1 MFCIFEKKA
10 YIEIVVPLV
19 QQLKFDFFGH
29 DCVVLHAHEIR
40 KARGDFNILLNSQV
54 RQHFIDCVNALI
66 ARVPVTVI
74 AAVIDKQRHIKQ
86 YRDPKNPYE
95 IALAFCMERLQRWL
109 GEQGQDSRRTHLMVE
124 RRGAREDAKLE
135 LEFRRI
141 SDGHNAVG
149 RMPNLEI
156 RFMDKKHNSTGLQIA
171 DLFAHPIARHVIN
184 PGQPNRA
191 YDLILPKFRRSST
204 GTIQGYGLKTFP

>member
-1 MFCIFEKKA
+1 VFCIFEKKA

-86 YRDPKNPYE
+86 YRDPANPYE

-135 LEFRRI
+135 LEFRRMVITQSAGCRI
-141 SDGHNAVG
+141 SRSASWTRSTTQPACRSRISSRTRSHGTSSTRVS
-149 RMPNLEI
+149 R
-156 RFMDKKHNSTGLQIA
+156 TGL
-171 DLFAHPIARHVIN
+171 
-184 PGQPNRA
+184 
-191 YDLILPKFRRSST
+191 
-204 GTIQGYGLKTFP
+204 TI